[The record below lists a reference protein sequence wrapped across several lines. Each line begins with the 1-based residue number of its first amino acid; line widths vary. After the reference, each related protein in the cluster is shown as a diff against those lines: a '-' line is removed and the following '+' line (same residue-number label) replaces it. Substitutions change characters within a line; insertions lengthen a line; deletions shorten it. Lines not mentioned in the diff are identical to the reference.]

1 MNKALILD
9 PDIALVK
16 NNASVGSDI
25 AIELSKMQQG
35 TNGGKPG
42 TRKHDGIAKVSVI
55 NKEEKSMN
63 VQSKVVRLKTKCVC
77 LFTRLCLNYCP

>member
-1 MNKALILD
+1 MNKALTLD

-35 TNGGKPG
+35 TNEGKPG

-55 NKEEKSMN
+55 NKQEKSMN
-63 VQSKVVRLKTKCVC
+63 VQRKVVKLKIKCVF
-77 LFTRLCLNYCP
+77 LVIPYCV

>member
-1 MNKALILD
+1 MNKALTLD

-42 TRKHDGIAKVSVI
+42 TRKHDWNAKVSVI
-55 NKEEKSMN
+55 NKEEKCMN
-63 VQSKVVRLKTKCVC
+63 VQTKVVKLKIKCVF
-77 LFTRLCLNYCP
+77 LVIPYCV